1 MKVRIKR
8 ENAVLAGILLVYV
21 LYFGAVVA
29 FSVRIETIALFQAI
43 TESRALLF
51 SLLAFFSIMFFL
63 VLFNLAQIIIDRFRN
78 REGAKFRLRL
88 TVLLLIIT
96 SIPFVP
102 LSIISNNFIT
112 KSIGFWFVS
121 GIEDSLDNAME
132 VSRELYGR
140 LSRESI
146 EEWEEICSGCS
157 LSDLRDMR
165 FETIDGIVVYG
176 ADRTRVE
183 FIYPNDG
190 AISKYIRDVDAA
202 NLSSEGWKRVPI
214 RDEEY
219 LFIPV
224 KKPQTGGHPGF
235 LYLVRKVPA
244 KIRDSTQSISMGL
257 QNYRVMKVVR
267 RPIQLVITLVYIAV
281 IMPFV
286 LLAFYLSLIIS
297 KSVTNPIRE
306 LAIATRKIAEGELD
320 YRIRFDAKDE
330 LRMLIRSF
338 NGMAEELQ
346 MNRELLKYSE
356 RSAAW
361 RDIAQ
366 KIAHEIKNPLTPIR
380 LSAERILK
388 LYQREDKFREIL
400 AKGIDTIIN
409 EVKNITAMVNE
420 FSSFARFPESKIERC
435 DITSLLGDIVSLLGD
450 SYKNVQ
456 FSFHHKE
463 ESVYLLVDGEQLRR
477 AILNIVYNGINALA
491 GAPNGESGEGAIRV
505 ECYTPKG
512 RKDHFTIAINDNGA
526 GIDDGIKDLIFKPYF
541 SKDGKGSGL
550 GLAIAEKIVF
560 ENKGRIWFESRP
572 GSTTFYLEFPK
583 A

>member
-1 MKVRIKR
+1 MKVPLKR
-8 ENAVLAGILLVYV
+8 ENAVLLGILLVYAFFFTAV
-21 LYFGAVVA
+21 IYFSARV
-29 FSVRIETIALFQAI
+29 ETIALLQAI
-43 TESRALLF
+43 TESRVLLL
-51 SLLAFFSIMFFL
+51 SLLALFSVMLFL
-63 VLFNLAQIIIDRFRN
+63 VLYNLAQIIVDRYRN

-88 TVLLLIIT
+88 TILLLVIT
-96 SIPFVP
+96 LIPLLP
-102 LSIISNNFIT
+102 LSIISNNLIS

-132 VSRELYGR
+132 VSKELYGK
-140 LSRESI
+140 LSRESV
-146 EEWEEICSGCS
+146 EEWEKSCGGCS
-157 LSDLRDMR
+157 LSSLGDLR
-165 FETIDGIVVYG
+165 FETIDGVLAYG
-176 ADRTRVE
+176 PDRSRVD
-183 FIYPNDG
+183 FIYPKKG
-190 AISKYIRDVDAA
+190 AIYDDIRAVDPES
-202 NLSSEGWKRVPI
+202 LSPDGWKRVPV
-214 RDEEY
+214 REDEY

-224 KKPQTGGHPGF
+224 GATQAPQAGGTADSLF
-235 LYLVRKVPA
+235 LVRKVPA
-244 KIRDSTQSISMGL
+244 RIKNYTYTISKGL
-257 QNYRVMKVVR
+257 QDYRILKVVR
-267 RPIQLVITLVYIAV
+267 RPIQVIITLVYIAV

-286 LLAFYLSLIIS
+286 LLAFYLSLTIS

-306 LAIATRKIAEGELD
+306 LAIATRKIADGELD
-320 YRIRFDAKDE
+320 YRIRYHAKDE
-330 LRMLIRSF
+330 LRMLIGSF
-338 NGMAEELQ
+338 NSMTEELQ

-388 LYQREDKFREIL
+388 LYQREDKFREVL

-409 EVKNITAMVNE
+409 EVRNITNMVNE
-420 FSSFARFPESKIERC
+420 FSSFARFPESKLERC
-435 DITSLLGDIVSLLGD
+435 DVVSLVGDIVSSLSH

-491 GAPNGESGEGAIRV
+491 GASGEGAIRL

-512 RKDHFTIAINDNGA
+512 RKSHFTIAIGDNGA
-526 GIDDGIKDLIFKPYF
+526 GIDDGIKDMIFKPYF

-550 GLAIAEKIVF
+550 GLTIAEKIVF

-572 GSTTFYLEFPK
+572 GNTTFYLEFPK